1 MYEVNSFAES
11 YEGPSHL
18 PAQLTPLIGRE
29 REVEAALEIARR
41 PGVRLLTLTGP
52 GGVGKTRLG
61 LRVAR
66 DLVGDFPDGVCFV
79 SLAPVR
85 DPDLVVATIAERLGL
100 KEIGERPLL
109 ERLKSYLGDRK
120 LLLLLDNFEHVA
132 QASTVV
138 ADLLRACPTLEV
150 LVTSRAVLHLSGEH
164 EYPVSPL
171 GLPDPE
177 RFPAP
182 EEMARYEAVDLFA
195 ERARAARPDF
205 RLEGQDATV
214 AAEIC
219 LRLDGLPLAIELAAA
234 RVKLLPPEALL
245 ARLEK
250 RIPLLAGGPRDLP
263 ARQRTLGDTIRW
275 SYDLLDEE
283 EQRLFR
289 RLSAFDGGCTLPA
302 IEAVDSP
309 GNGGPEVLEGVTSL
323 IDKNLLRRVEQGA
336 GTVRLA
342 MLETIRE
349 FALERL
355 LESGEEHAV
364 RHAHASY
371 YLALAEE
378 AKPQLTTAVQMR
390 WLDLLETEHNNLRAA
405 LRWSLQIE
413 VVETTLRLA
422 GALWRFWY
430 VRGHLSEG
438 MRWLDRALD
447 LAGGDPAL
455 RARALGGGGELA
467 HSQGDLD
474 RAQELCQEALAL
486 SLRLG
491 DEAQIADALNGL
503 AFVIRRRGRFA
514 RARAMH
520 QEALDLYRKLGDRW
534 GVGRSMDLLG
544 RAAAFQGDYESAL
557 PLLEEGLKTWRQ
569 VGDREGIAES
579 TALIG
584 MVALGKGDYATARG
598 LLREAREIM
607 DELGDPRGVAKMI
620 VALADVDMNDGDPE
634 AAQML
639 YEEALTLFQDVEDKW
654 WISWC
659 LEGVAEV
666 AVTRSQ
672 PSRATRLFGAAA
684 SLRQA
689 IGAPRPPAFRAYCER
704 DLDTARR
711 QLDEAAFDKAW
722 TEGRAMGLEAA
733 IEHALE
739 QPTRPE
745 QISLVEPAPG
755 HPSRLS
761 DREVEVLRLVA
772 EGLTDGQVARELY
785 ISPRT
790 VGRHLG
796 SIYRKLGVPSR
807 AAAAKKAVE
816 RGVI

>member
-1 MYEVNSFAES
+1 M
-11 YEGPSHL
+11 
-18 PAQLTPLIGRE
+18 
-29 REVEAALEIARR
+29 AAASEIARR
-41 PGVRLLTLTGP
+41 PDVRLLTLTGP

-61 LRVAR
+61 IRVAAE
-66 DLVGDFPDGVCFV
+66 LAHDFPDGVCFV

-85 DPDLVVATIAERLGL
+85 DPDLVVATIAETLGL

-109 ERLKSYLGDRK
+109 ERLKSYLQDRK

-132 QASTVV
+132 QASLVV
-138 ADLLRACPTLEV
+138 AELLRACPALEV

-177 RFPAP
+177 RFPGP
-182 EEMARYEAVDLFA
+182 EEMARYEAVNLFA

-205 RLEGQDATV
+205 RLDANDATV
-214 AAEIC
+214 VAEIC

-234 RVKLLPPEALL
+234 RVKLLPPETLL

-250 RIPLLAGGPRDLP
+250 RLPLLAGGPRDLP
-263 ARQRTLGDTIRW
+263 ARQRTLDDTIRW
-275 SYDLLDEE
+275 SYDLLDGE

-289 RLSAFDGGCTLPA
+289 RLSVFDGGCILPA
-302 IEAVDSP
+302 IEAVGGP
-309 GNGGPEVLEGVTSL
+309 GDGGPEVLDGVTSL
-323 IDKNLLRRVEQGA
+323 IDKNLLHRVEQEA

-342 MLETIRE
+342 MLETIQE
-349 FALERL
+349 YALERL
-355 LESGEEHAV
+355 LESGEERAV
-364 RHAHASY
+364 RHAHARY
-371 YLALAEE
+371 YLDLAEE
-378 AKPQLTTAVQMR
+378 ARPRLTTAEQMR

-413 VVETTLRLA
+413 DVEMTLRLA

-438 MRWLDRALD
+438 MRWLDLALD
-447 LAGGDPAL
+447 LEGADPAL
-455 RARALGGGGELA
+455 RARALGGGGELS

-474 RAQELCQEALAL
+474 RAQELREAGLALATQ
-486 SLRLG
+486 LG

-503 AFVIRRRGRFA
+503 AFVIRRRGEFA

-520 QEALDLYRKLGDRW
+520 QEALDLYRKLDDGW
-534 GVGRSMDLLG
+534 GVSRSMDLLG
-544 RAAAFQGDYESAL
+544 RTAAFQGDFEAAL
-557 PLLEEGLKTWRQ
+557 PLLEEGLKMWRQ

-584 MVALGKGDYATARG
+584 MVALGKGEYATARG
-598 LLREAREIM
+598 FLRDAREIM
-607 DELGDPRGVAKMI
+607 DEVGDPRGVAKMT
-620 VALADVDMNDGDPE
+620 VGLADVYLNDGDPV
-634 AAQML
+634 AAQEL

-666 AVTRSQ
+666 AVVRAQ
-672 PSRATRLFGAAA
+672 PFRATRLFGAAA
-684 SLRQA
+684 SLRET

-704 DLDTARR
+704 DLATARR
-711 QLDEAAFDKAW
+711 QLDEAAFAKAR
-722 TEGRAMGLEAA
+722 TEGRAMTLHAA
-733 IEHALE
+733 IEYALE
-739 QPTRPE
+739 LPTRPE
-745 QISLVEPAPG
+745 QISPDEPAGG
-755 HPSRLS
+755 HSYGLS

-796 SIYRKLGVPSR
+796 SIYKKLGVPSR
-807 AAAAKKAVE
+807 AAAARVAATH
-816 RGVI
+816 GLI